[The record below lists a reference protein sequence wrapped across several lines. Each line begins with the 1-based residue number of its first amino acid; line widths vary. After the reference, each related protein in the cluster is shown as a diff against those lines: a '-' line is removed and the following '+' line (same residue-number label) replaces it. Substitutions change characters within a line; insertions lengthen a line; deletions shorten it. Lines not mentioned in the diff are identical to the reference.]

1 MTKAER
7 VRRYYHKCVK
17 LPVCL
22 ETGMTPMEAHN
33 FLLKRFALVDETETE
48 YIVESTTS
56 MDAERLWMF
65 IHQASEFVISE
76 LGISLQKYCDYDD
89 YKTKIIAKES

>member
-22 ETGMTPMEAHN
+22 ETGMTPGEAHN
-33 FLLKRFALVDETETE
+33 ELLRRFALVEETETE

-56 MDAERLWMF
+56 MDTERLWMF
-65 IHQASEFVISE
+65 IHQASEFVIRE
-76 LGISLQKYCDYDD
+76 LGINIQKYCDFDD
-89 YKTKIIAKES
+89 YRVKTIKKK